1 MSFIPHRVTERSAA
15 LADISPHG
23 DSAITKEDGRALAST
38 IMQQVSE
45 LQSLMIGAATHRVL
59 LILQGLDASGKDG
72 VVRFV
77 VSQGDPL
84 NVMTYPFK
92 MPTPNELAHDFLW
105 RVHAAVPPK
114 GYLGIFNRSH
124 YEDVVAAFVRGT
136 ITDTIRQ
143 RRFVHIRNFEELLH
157 DNGTIIIK
165 CFLHIDANE
174 QEARLIEREQSLTT
188 AWKLAAEDW
197 RDRSLL
203 PKYFA
208 AYDTAMQHTSRPHAP
223 WYVVAANR
231 KWYRNLVIAELLR
244 HHMEPFREQ
253 WSNTLQTMQRDRLSA
268 IERVR
273 AGLERPPNEPPAP
286 LPASDTGAIP
296 S

>member
-1 MSFIPHRVTERSAA
+1 V
-15 LADISPHG
+15 
-23 DSAITKEDGRALAST
+23 
-38 IMQQVSE
+38 
-45 LQSLMIGAATHRVL
+45 
-59 LILQGLDASGKDG
+59 LQGIDASGKDG

-84 NVMTYPFK
+84 NVMTQPFK

-114 GYLGIFNRSH
+114 GYIGIFNRSH

-143 RRFVHIRNFEELLH
+143 QRFTHIRNFEALLH

-165 CFLHIDANE
+165 CYLHIDAAE
-174 QEARLIEREQSLTT
+174 QEARLMAREQSLVT

-203 PKYFA
+203 PKYLD
-208 AYDTAMQHTSRPHAP
+208 AYDTAMRQTSQATAP
-223 WYVVAANR
+223 WYVVPANR

-273 AGLERPPNEPPAP
+273 AGL
-286 LPASDTGAIP
+286 DTGA
-296 S
+296 SAQ

>member
-1 MSFIPHRVTERSAA
+1 MSFLPTRVTERTAA
-15 LADISPHG
+15 LTEL
-23 DSAITKEDGRALAST
+23 SATGEATINKDDGKALSVS

-45 LQSLMIGAATHRVL
+45 LQALMIGAATHRVL
-59 LILQGLDASGKDG
+59 LVLQGIDASGKDG

-84 NVMTYPFK
+84 NVVTQPFK

-114 GYLGIFNRSH
+114 GYIGIFNRSH

-143 RRFVHIRNFEELLH
+143 QRFTHIRNFEALLH

-165 CFLHIDANE
+165 CYLHIDAAE
-174 QEARLIEREQSLTT
+174 QEARLMAREQSLVT

-203 PKYFA
+203 PKYLD
-208 AYDTAMQHTSRPHAP
+208 AYDTAMRQTSQATAP
-223 WYVVAANR
+223 WYVVPANR

-273 AGLERPPNEPPAP
+273 AGL
-286 LPASDTGAIP
+286 DTGA
-296 S
+296 SAQ

>member
-1 MSFIPHRVTERSAA
+1 MSFLPTRVTERTAA
-15 LADISPHG
+15 LADISPIG
-23 DSAITKEDGRALAST
+23 ESPLTKEDGRALAAT

-45 LQSLMIGAATHRVL
+45 LQALMVGAATHRVL
-59 LILQGLDASGKDG
+59 LVLQGIDASGKDG

-84 NVMTYPFK
+84 NVMIQPFK

-124 YEDVVAAFVRGT
+124 YEDVVAAYVRGT
-136 ITDTIRQ
+136 ISDTTRMQ
-143 RRFVHIRNFEELLH
+143 RFGHIHHFEELLY
-157 DNGTIIIK
+157 DNGTILIK
-165 CFLHIDANE
+165 CYLHIDANE
-174 QEARLIEREQSLTT
+174 QEARLKEREQSLVT

-197 RDRSLL
+197 RDRTLL
-203 PKYFA
+203 TKYLT
-208 AYDTAMQHTSRPHAP
+208 AYDTAMRHTSSPQAP
-223 WYVVAANR
+223 WYVVPANR

-244 HHMEPFREQ
+244 HHMEPYREQ

-273 AGLERPPNEPPAP
+273 AGL
-286 LPASDTGAIP
+286 DTGVAHP
-296 S
+296 

>member
-1 MSFIPHRVTERSAA
+1 MSFLPTRVTERTAA
-15 LADISPHG
+15 LTEL
-23 DSAITKEDGRALAST
+23 SATGEATINKDDGKALSVS

-45 LQSLMIGAATHRVL
+45 LQALMIGAATHRVL
-59 LILQGLDASGKDG
+59 LVLQGIDASGKDG

-84 NVMTYPFK
+84 NVVTQPYK

-114 GYLGIFNRSH
+114 GYIGIFNRSH

-143 RRFVHIRNFEELLH
+143 QRFTHIRNFEALLH

-165 CFLHIDANE
+165 CYLHIDAAE
-174 QEARLIEREQSLTT
+174 QEARLMAREQSLVT

-203 PKYFA
+203 PKYLD
-208 AYDTAMQHTSRPHAP
+208 AYDTAMRQTSQATAP
-223 WYVVAANR
+223 WYVVPANR

-273 AGLERPPNEPPAP
+273 AGL
-286 LPASDTGAIP
+286 DTGA
-296 S
+296 SAQ

>member
-1 MSFIPHRVTERSAA
+1 MSFLPTRVTERTAALTELSAA
-15 LADISPHG
+15 GEATINKD
-23 DSAITKEDGRALAST
+23 DGKALSVS

-45 LQSLMIGAATHRVL
+45 LQALMIGAATHRVL
-59 LILQGLDASGKDG
+59 LVLQGIDASGKDG

-84 NVMTYPFK
+84 NVMTQPFK

-114 GYLGIFNRSH
+114 GYIGIFNRSH

-143 RRFVHIRNFEELLH
+143 QRFTHIRNFEALLH

-165 CFLHIDANE
+165 CYLHIDAAE
-174 QEARLIEREQSLTT
+174 QEARLMAREQSLVT

-203 PKYFA
+203 PKYLD
-208 AYDTAMQHTSRPHAP
+208 AYDTAMRQTSQATAP
-223 WYVVAANR
+223 WYVVPANR

-273 AGLERPPNEPPAP
+273 AGL
-286 LPASDTGAIP
+286 DTGA
-296 S
+296 SAQ

>member
-1 MSFIPHRVTERSAA
+1 MSFLPTRVTEQTDALTLLSAVG
-15 LADISPHG
+15 DMSISKDEG
-23 DSAITKEDGRALAST
+23 KARAAS
-38 IMQQVSE
+38 IMQQMSE
-45 LQSLMIGAATHRVL
+45 LQALMIGAATHQVL
-59 LILQGLDASGKDG
+59 LVLQGIDASGKDG

-77 VSQGDPL
+77 VSHGDPL
-84 NVMTYPFK
+84 NVVVQPFK

-143 RRFVHIRNFEELLH
+143 QRFTHIRNFEALLH

-165 CFLHIDANE
+165 CYLHIDADE
-174 QEARLIEREQSLTT
+174 QEARLLAREQSLAT

-197 RDRSLL
+197 RDRTLL
-203 PKYFA
+203 PTYLS
-208 AYDTAMQHTSRPHAP
+208 AYDVAMRQTSQDYAP
-223 WYVVAANR
+223 WYVVPANR
-231 KWYRNLVIAELLR
+231 KWYRNLVIAALLC

-253 WSNTLQTMQRDRLSA
+253 WSHTLQSMQRDRLSA

-273 AGLERPPNEPPAP
+273 AGL
-286 LPASDTGAIP
+286 DTGKV
-296 S
+296 SS